1 MIAIAAATLL
11 KEECRTQAIEAKVLP
26 HVISGLGSK
35 QPNVRLAAC
44 QCAKSLSRSVSH
56 LRTSLV
62 DAGVAPP
69 LIKVTSLFNREYI
82 IKTNFTSSYSMT
94 SPWWFK
100 QLLVV
105 HSVILYSNSLP

>member
-1 MIAIAAATLL
+1 M

-26 HVISGLGSK
+26 HVISGLSSK

-44 QCAKSLSRSVSH
+44 QCAKSLSRSVSL

-69 LIKVTSLFNREYI
+69 LIKV
-82 IKTNFTSSYSMT
+82 
-94 SPWWFK
+94 K
-100 QLLVV
+100 Q
-105 HSVILYSNSLP
+105 Y